1 MAQDQAAELRNEWTR
16 ICIDIFACGGT
27 QELAGA
33 ALVCHE
39 NVEANEAFRI
49 AAYAFRTWRAILRTC
64 AAQGKPVPTVDR
76 ERAAE
81 VLAKVP
87 AITLQAHSL
96 GPIELI
102 EPTPPATAPPSN
114 PAETQETP

>member
-1 MAQDQAAELRNEWTR
+1 MSQESSKMREEWTR
-16 ICIDIFACGGT
+16 ICVDIYACGGT
-27 QELAGA
+27 VELAGA

-39 NVEANEAFRI
+39 NVEANEAFKV
-49 AAYAFRTWRAILRTC
+49 ASYAFRTWRAILRVC
-64 AAQGKPVPTVDR
+64 AAQGKPVPTVDKD
-76 ERAAE
+76 RAAE

-87 AITLQAHSL
+87 AITLQAQSL

-102 EPTPPATAPPSN
+102 EPTPPPAQPDPSP